1 MSTYWIDAAEFKN
14 KGGWY
19 LDTQFVYEMG
29 GASVSYCG
37 RSALILNL

>member
-29 GASVSYCG
+29 GQAY
-37 RSALILNL
+37 LIAAGLL